1 MSEHKNKPEVNGA
14 EGNGH
19 YKAGIDA
26 LTRSLH
32 IAFIL
37 LSCLIAFL
45 IIWYFTF
52 GGYYEVKPQE
62 NVIVERF
69 GKVVEKHDAG
79 YYWSFPYPVSKI
91 IRIPI
96 SKQTLT
102 LTSFWH
108 KADVKAIKGEQQQ
121 QAGPTLSAG
130 KDGYLIT
137 GDANIIHTEWEL
149 VYSVIDP
156 MKYYLKC
163 LCPSEPLRM
172 DEMLVNPVNH
182 KIIGTRGP
190 RTLIQAL
197 LENAVIKATATQQ
210 VDAALYKHST
220 DYTAEV
226 RRLFEKDIT
235 DWDIG
240 LKVENLIPKSITAPL
255 NTVAAFQEVIDAE
268 LQCATEKENAKAY
281 AVTIEGETVSDASR
295 IIADAEVYKIQIVTD
310 IEAEQIYFKKI
321 LEEYKKSP
329 RSTLIALYT
338 DTISGMLENVKE
350 KYIIPEDSNGS
361 HEVRI
366 MLNPEP
372 RYQKKD
378 DKDKEK
384 DK

>member
-1 MSEHKNKPEVNGA
+1 MSEHENKTDVNAPEV
-14 EGNGH
+14 NGH

-69 GKVVEKHDAG
+69 GKIVEKHDAG

-108 KADVKAIKGEQQQ
+108 KADVKAIKGEQPP
-121 QAGPTLSAG
+121 QAAPTLSAG
-130 KDGYLIT
+130 KDGYLLT

-149 VYSVIDP
+149 VYSIVDP
-156 MKYYLKC
+156 MKYYRKC

-172 DEMLVNPVNH
+172 DETLVNPANH
-182 KIIGTRGP
+182 KLIGTRGP

-197 LENAVIKATATQQ
+197 LENSVIKVTAAQQ
-210 VDAALYKHST
+210 VDSALYKHST
-220 DYTAEV
+220 DYAAEV
-226 RRLFEKDIT
+226 RNLFEKNIT
-235 DWDIG
+235 EWDIG
-240 LKVENLIPKSITAPL
+240 IKVDNLIPKSITAPL

-281 AVTIEGETVSDASR
+281 AVTVEGETVSTASR
-295 IIADAEVYKIQIVTD
+295 ILSDAKVYKIQIVAD

-338 DTISGMLENVKE
+338 DTITGLLENMKD
-350 KYIIPEDSNGS
+350 KYIIPKDGKNGS

-372 RYQKKD
+372 KFQK
-378 DKDKEK
+378 KDKEK

>member
-1 MSEHKNKPEVNGA
+1 MADSNNKMAISTSEADGQ
-14 EGNGH
+14 

-26 LTRSLH
+26 LTKGLH

-45 IIWYFTF
+45 IIWYFTG

-102 LTSFWH
+102 LSSFWH
-108 KADVKAIKGEQQQ
+108 KSDVKAVKGEQPPAAA
-121 QAGPTLSAG
+121 AGPTLSAG
-130 KDGYLIT
+130 KDGYLLT
-137 GDANIIHTEWEL
+137 GDANIIHNEWEL
-149 VYSVIDP
+149 VYSVTDP

-163 LCPSEPLRM
+163 LCPSEPARF
-172 DEMLVNPVNH
+172 DETIINPVSR
-182 KIIGTRGP
+182 KPIGTRGP

-197 LENAVIKATATQQ
+197 LENSVIKVTATQQ
-210 VDAALYKHST
+210 VDAALYKKSS
-220 DYTAEV
+220 DYMAEV
-226 RRLFEKDIT
+226 RGMFEKDIIE
-235 DWDIG
+235 WDIG
-240 LKVENLIPKSITAPL
+240 IKVENLNLKSNTAPL
-255 NTVAAFQEVIDAE
+255 NTVSAFQEVIDAE
-268 LQCATEKENAKAY
+268 LQSATEKENAKAY
-281 AVTIEGETVSDASR
+281 AVTVVGDADSEASR
-295 IIADAEVYKIQIVTD
+295 ILADAKVYRTQIVSD

-321 LEEYKKSP
+321 LEEYRKNP
-329 RSTLIALYT
+329 RSVLIALYT
-338 DTISGMLENVKE
+338 DTVSNLLENVKE

-378 DKDKEK
+378 K
-384 DK
+384 